1 MDFNVQP
8 ERGKSSREPRPRRP
22 HYHESR
28 PSKNQARR
36 KTHLQLLAGSLSTLG
51 SLLWEEVYE
60 RISIDEISRNGILTL
75 VNVGQYTSLC
85 DCDVSQKLVQ
95 FLVVAD
101 GELEMARDDTGLLV
115 VAGSVTS

>member
-1 MDFNVQP
+1 M
-8 ERGKSSREPRPRRP
+8 
-22 HYHESR
+22 
-28 PSKNQARR
+28 
-36 KTHLQLLAGSLSTLG
+36 AGSLSTLG

-115 VAGSVTS
+115 VASSVTS